1 MKIFKAIKG
10 VQAQTQANWWLAF
23 ETNLQ
28 VMPVINKVD
37 LPTAQPEVIKQQLK
51 DTFDYPKED
60 ITLVSHFIG
69 ETIIDMLVT
78 YIVPDLGQNGPW
90 HQKSLAG
97 HCK

>member
-1 MKIFKAIKG
+1 

-51 DTFDYPKED
+51 DTFDYPKDD
-60 ITLVSHFIG
+60 ITLVS
-69 ETIIDMLVT
+69 TV
-78 YIVPDLGQNGPW
+78 
-90 HQKSLAG
+90 
-97 HCK
+97 

>member
-1 MKIFKAIKG
+1 

-51 DTFDYPKED
+51 DTFDYPIDD
-60 ITLVSHFIG
+60 ITLASTV
-69 ETIIDMLVT
+69 
-78 YIVPDLGQNGPW
+78 
-90 HQKSLAG
+90 
-97 HCK
+97 